1 MSQPRERTLT
11 QRLDDLEALC
21 VSNSEYGIVTRAKT
35 SRSIGVLTRSQENLV
50 EIQRDMIDT
59 VMKSL
64 KDSLKPWMDDLAQLR
79 VDVDKLMEN
88 KKKKESQ
95 PRHKKRQICYG

>member
-1 MSQPRERTLT
+1 M
-11 QRLDDLEALC
+11 
-21 VSNSEYGIVTRAKT
+21 SNSEYGIMTRAKT
-35 SRSIGVLTRSQENLV
+35 SRSIGVLTRNQENLV

-64 KDSLKPWMDDLAQLR
+64 KGCLKPWMDDLAQLR
-79 VDVDKLMEN
+79 VDVDKLMEEEK

-95 PRHKKRQICYG
+95 PRHKKRRICYG